1 MIEAVI
7 DFDELQKDRRY
18 IDEWHNYCP
27 KEIEHKL
34 YSYLSEKLSLP
45 LRIGPDAFADFFWFL
60 RFKEWK
66 DYSEEEWEQ
75 YKDKDEWES
84 YSEYIEEKEE
94 NSRYGLK
101 NKQGV
106 RDDLKLIF
114 LNFNAFKKKYSDL
127 AKQLLDVIKFTL
139 SETAKYPDYDDLLD
153 IQIEIRS

>member
-1 MIEAVI
+1 M
-7 DFDELQKDRRY
+7 
-18 IDEWHNYCP
+18 H
-27 KEIEHKL
+27 
-34 YSYLSEKLSLP
+34 S
-45 LRIGPDAFADFFWFL
+45 RI

-75 YKDKDEWES
+75 YEDKDEWES

-127 AKQLLDVIKFTL
+127 AEQLLDVIQFTL
-139 SETAKYPDYDDLLD
+139 SETAKYLDHDDLLD
-153 IQIEIRS
+153 MQIEIRG

>member
-1 MIEAVI
+1 MTEVVI

-34 YSYLSEKLSLP
+34 YSYLSEKLALP

-75 YKDKDEWES
+75 YEDKDEWES

-94 NSRYGLK
+94 NLRYGLK

-114 LNFNAFKKKYSDL
+114 LHFDAFKKKYNDL
-127 AKQLLDVIKFTL
+127 ARQLLDVIQITL
-139 SETAKYPDYDDLLD
+139 SETAKYPDHDDLLD

>member
-1 MIEAVI
+1 MTEVVI
-7 DFDELQKDRRY
+7 DFDELQTDRRY
-18 IDEWHNYCP
+18 IDEWHDYCP

-34 YSYLSEKLSLP
+34 YSYLSEKLALP

-75 YKDKDEWES
+75 YEDKDEWES

-94 NSRYGLK
+94 NLRYGLK

-114 LNFNAFKKKYSDL
+114 LNFNAFKKKYNDL
-127 AKQLLDVIKFTL
+127 ARQLLDVIQITL
-139 SETAKYPDYDDLLD
+139 SETAKYPDHDDLLD

>member
-1 MIEAVI
+1 MIEVVI

-18 IDEWHNYCP
+18 IDEWHDYCP

-34 YSYLSEKLSLP
+34 YSYLSEKLYLP

-66 DYSEEEWEQ
+66 YYSEEEWEQ

-114 LNFNAFKKKYSDL
+114 LHFNAFKKKYSDL
-127 AKQLLDVIKFTL
+127 ARQLLDVIKFTL
-139 SETAKYPDYDDLLD
+139 SETAKYPDHDDLLD
-153 IQIEIRS
+153 IQIEIRG

>member
-1 MIEAVI
+1 MTEVVI

-18 IDEWHNYCP
+18 IDERHDYCP

-34 YSYLSEKLSLP
+34 YSYLSEKLALP

-75 YKDKDEWES
+75 YEDKDEWES

-127 AKQLLDVIKFTL
+127 AKQLLDEIKFTL
-139 SETAKYPDYDDLLD
+139 SETAKYPDHDDLLD

>member
-1 MIEAVI
+1 MIEVVI
-7 DFDELQKDRRY
+7 GFDELQKDRRY
-18 IDEWHNYCP
+18 IDEWHDYCP

-66 DYSEEEWEQ
+66 YYSEEEWEQ

-127 AKQLLDVIKFTL
+127 ARQLLDVIKFTL
-139 SETAKYPDYDDLLD
+139 SETAKYPDSDDLLD

>member
-1 MIEAVI
+1 MTEAVI

-18 IDEWHNYCP
+18 IDEWHDYCP

-45 LRIGPDAFADFFWFL
+45 LRIGTDAFADFFWFQGH
-60 RFKEWK
+60 FCNIE
-66 DYSEEEWEQ
+66 ST
-75 YKDKDEWES
+75 EWES

-127 AKQLLDVIKFTL
+127 ARQLLDVIKFTL
-139 SETAKYPDYDDLLD
+139 SETAKYPDHDDLLD
-153 IQIEIRS
+153 MQIEIRGQKIMKRR

>member
-1 MIEAVI
+1 MTEVVI

-18 IDEWHNYCP
+18 IDEWHDYCP

-34 YSYLSEKLSLP
+34 YSYLSEKLALP

-60 RFKEWK
+60 RFKEWE

-75 YKDKDEWES
+75 YEDKDEWES

-94 NSRYGLK
+94 NLRYGLK

-114 LNFNAFKKKYSDL
+114 LHFDAFKKKYNDL
-127 AKQLLDVIKFTL
+127 ARQLLDVIQITL
-139 SETAKYPDYDDLLD
+139 SETAKYPDHDDLLD